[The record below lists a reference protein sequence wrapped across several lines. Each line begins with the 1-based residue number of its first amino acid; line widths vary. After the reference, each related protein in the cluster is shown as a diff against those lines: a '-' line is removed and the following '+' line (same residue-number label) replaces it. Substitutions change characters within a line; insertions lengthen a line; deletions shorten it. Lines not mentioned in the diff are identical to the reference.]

1 MLPRVVVG
9 LLLCA
14 TAINAPACAGKADDT
29 LRVAWGASGPL
40 ESTDFY
46 FSTRRTGMEIASLI
60 WDTLVWRDPADFSY
74 QPLLAK
80 AWRQIDDTTLEF
92 DLRDDVWFQD
102 GSKFTAADVVGTL
115 NTVAVPGFKALAQ
128 RSVNWIAAA
137 VQVGAYRVRIVSKLP
152 FPPALDYIAN
162 ALPIY
167 PAEHYDAVGPER
179 MAAHPIGTGPYRM
192 VSVEPGKAYRMVRND
207 TYFRGSPKGDHFIRM
222 IDVREVPDEQA
233 RVADLLA
240 QRADIIWDLGNDQL
254 QQIARHPGFEVAQ
267 AETMRVGYLGLDAA
281 GRSRTPALQSVDV
294 RRAIAHAVD
303 RQSIV
308 QNLIGGAAR
317 VLDAPCYPKTFGCMS
332 EAAHH
337 YDYAPD
343 KSRDLLRASGYEG
356 KVVFDFYADPMMQA
370 AGEAVASDLAKV
382 GITARLRTPEPAALR
397 EAQVNDRTP
406 MALLSSDNH
415 SVNDLSEII
424 GYSFQFG
431 KQDYARDPELHEW
444 LRNADATMD
453 TAKRQELYAKAIERI
468 TDQVYWLPMFTFV
481 QNYAFTHQVA
491 FMPSADELVRLYRVH
506 WN

>member
-1 MLPRVVVG
+1 MLRGVVFA
-9 LLLCA
+9 LWLCA
-14 TAINAPACAGKADDT
+14 MAASAPARADKADDT
-29 LRVAWGASGPL
+29 LRVAWGAGGPL
-40 ESTDFY
+40 ESADFY
-46 FSTRRTGMEIASLI
+46 FSTTRTGMEIASLV

-92 DLRDDVWFQD
+92 DLRDDVAFQD
-102 GSKFTAADVVGTL
+102 GSRFTAADVVGTL

-128 RSVNWIAAA
+128 RNVNWIAAA
-137 VQVGAYRVRIVSKLP
+137 VQIGMYRVRIISKLP

-162 ALPIY
+162 TLPIY

-179 MAAHPIGTGPYRM
+179 MGEHPIGTGPYRM
-192 VSVEPGKAYRMVRND
+192 VSVETGKAYRMVRND
-207 TYFRGSPKGDHFIRM
+207 NYFKGSPKGDHFIKT

-233 RVADLLA
+233 RVAELLA
-240 QRADIIWDLGNDQL
+240 HRADIIWDLGNDQL
-254 QQIARHPGFEVAQ
+254 QQITRRPGFKTVQ

-308 QNLIGGAAR
+308 RNLIGDAAR
-317 VLDAPCYPKTFGCMS
+317 VLDAPCYPKMFGCIG
-332 EAAHH
+332 EAAHR

-356 KVVFDFYADPMMQA
+356 KVAFDFYVDPMMQA
-370 AGEAVASDLAKV
+370 VGEAVASDLAKI

-406 MALLSSDNH
+406 MVLLSRDAH
-415 SVNDLSEII
+415 SVNDVSEII
-424 GYSFQFG
+424 GYFFQFG
-431 KQDYARDPELHEW
+431 KQDYARDPELHDW

-453 TAKRQELYAKAIERI
+453 AAKRKELFAKAIERI

-481 QNYAFTHQVA
+481 QNYAFTDQLA
-491 FMPSADELVRLYRVH
+491 FTPSADELVRLYRVH